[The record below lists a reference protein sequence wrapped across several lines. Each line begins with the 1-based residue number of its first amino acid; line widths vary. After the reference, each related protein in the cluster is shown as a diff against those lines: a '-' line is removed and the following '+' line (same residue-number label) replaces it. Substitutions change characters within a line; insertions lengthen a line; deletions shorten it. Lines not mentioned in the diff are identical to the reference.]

1 MDGAEGSWGLVQLQK
16 GARLMFTPRNEREA
30 VTKQICTV
38 TLDPCK
44 GPGQGFGSATGQY
57 LDICIKFD
65 TRTLTGY
72 GIRFIRTPDYDRA
85 VETYLVEYTDGQ
97 ITRIGEPQ
105 RCDLFRAGCAVT
117 VTAEDKTLTA
127 TIVNTRLDG
136 TPTQTLTATMP
147 HPNTF
152 GGFHLQHTGSTGASA
167 TVVKSIFL
175 K

>member
-1 MDGAEGSWGLVQLQK
+1 M
-16 GARLMFTPRNEREA
+16 MFTPADEGKPTGRQ
-30 VTKQICTV
+30 TCTV

-72 GIRFIRTPDYDRA
+72 GIRFIRTPEYDRS
-85 VETYLVEYTDGQ
+85 VETYLVEYSAGD
-97 ITRIGEPQ
+97 IKPISSPL
-105 RCDLFRAGCAVT
+105 RCDMFRKGCSV
-117 VTAEDKTLTA
+117 TLTA
-127 TIVNTRLDG
+127 DGNMLKATITNSIVSH
-136 TPTQTLTATMP
+136 TPQQFEAAMP

-167 TVVKSIFL
+167 TVIKSIFL